1 MHIFLYFGVFMLVSG
16 GIFVMIGKMLFFRET
31 NAHPNEHEQD
41 LEISVRFIKTGIGGM
56 MFGLLVI
63 IIYLFNQY
71 LPPIQ

>member
-16 GIFVMIGKMLFFRET
+16 GIFVMIGKMLFVRET
-31 NAHPNEHEQD
+31 NAHPNEYEQD

-71 LPPIQ
+71 LPPI

>member
-16 GIFVMIGKMLFFRET
+16 GIFVMIGKMLFVRET
-31 NAHPNEHEQD
+31 NAHPKENEQD